1 MATNP
6 FLVEDYLEVAR
17 SRVTEQFKY
26 DPTSDTGAKV
36 FDKYLQ
42 LLINAQVEIQKVFK
56 DLMQLR
62 SLDTAT
68 GAQLDVIGRIVGQE
82 RILLN
87 ADFYDFFGFQGA
99 VKAASFGELGNPSV
113 GGLFYDF
120 GKPLGGNIEL
130 DDATYRLFIKAKI
143 FKNTTTSTPEEFLA
157 VLNLVFGTDTTV
169 LTEEGDASIT
179 VLLSR
184 ALTDFER
191 ALLFYISN
199 EPGYPSRLIPKT
211 VGVRINFGE
220 YDGDNFFGFD
230 GVPGAKGFGEFTG
243 SYGWGLGYGLN
254 YGDSDYTTVS
264 GGYFASLY
272 QI

>member
-1 MATNP
+1 MTSNP
-6 FLVEDYLEVAR
+6 FTEFNYLSEAR
-17 SRVTEQFKY
+17 ERVTEQFK
-26 DPTSDTGAKV
+26 DKEV

-42 LLINAQVEIQKVFK
+42 LLINGQIEIQKVFK

-82 RILLN
+82 RVLLN
-87 ADFYDFFGFQGA
+87 SDLYDFFGFQGA
-99 VKAASFGELGNPSV
+99 LKAGSFGDLNSPGIGS
-113 GGLFYDF
+113 LFYNYGD
-120 GKPLGGNIEL
+120 PLGGNISL
-130 DDATYRLFIKAKI
+130 DDESYRLFIKAKI
-143 FKNTTTSTPEEFLA
+143 FKNNTSSTPEEFLA

-191 ALLFYISN
+191 ALLTYIST

-211 VGVRINFGE
+211 VGVRVNFGE
-220 YDGDNFFGFD
+220 YVDGNFFGFE

-243 SYGWGLGYGLN
+243 TYGYGLGYGTE

-264 GGYFASLY
+264 GGLFATLY
-272 QI
+272 

>member
-1 MATNP
+1 MLNP
-6 FLVEDYLEVAR
+6 FIEQDYLSEAR
-17 SRVTEQFKY
+17 ERVTEQFKY
-26 DPTSDTGAKV
+26 DPVSDTGAKV

-99 VKAASFGELGNPSV
+99 IKAASFGELGNPSV

>member
-1 MATNP
+1 MALNP
-6 FLVEDYLEVAR
+6 FEEIPYLTEAR
-17 SRVTEQFKY
+17 ERVTEQFKEK
-26 DPTSDTGAKV
+26 PI

-42 LLINAQVEIQKVFK
+42 LLINAQIELQQVFK

-62 SLDTAT
+62 SLDSAI

-82 RILLN
+82 RVLLN
-87 ADFYDFFGFQGA
+87 SDLYDLFGFQGA
-99 VKAASFGELGNPSV
+99 LKAGSFGDINSPGIGS
-113 GGLFYDF
+113 LFYNF
-120 GKPLGGNIEL
+120 GDPIGGNTIL
-130 DDATYRLFIKAKI
+130 DDETYRLFIKAKI
-143 FKNTTTSTPEEFLA
+143 FKNTTASTPEEFLA

-191 ALLFYISN
+191 ALLTYIST

-211 VGVRINFGE
+211 VGVRVNYGE
-220 YDGDNFFGFD
+220 YIDGNFFGFE

-243 SYGWGLGYGLN
+243 TYGYGLGYGTH

-264 GGYFASLY
+264 GGYFATLY
-272 QI
+272 

>member
-1 MATNP
+1 MLNE
-6 FLVEDYLEVAR
+6 FIEQDYLEEAR

-26 DPTSDTGAKV
+26 DPSSDTGAKV

-99 VKAASFGELGNPSV
+99 TKAASFGELGSPGV
-113 GGLFYDF
+113 GGIFYDY

-143 FKNTTTSTPEEFLA
+143 FKNTTSSTPEEFLA
-157 VLNLVFGTDTTV
+157 VLNLVFGTNTIV

-243 SYGWGLGYGLN
+243 TYGYGLGYGLH
-254 YGDSDYTTVS
+254 YGDSDYATVS

>member
-1 MATNP
+1 MLNE
-6 FLVEDYLEVAR
+6 FIEQDYLEEAR

-26 DPTSDTGAKV
+26 DPSSDTGAKV

-82 RILLN
+82 RILLD

-99 VKAASFGELGNPSV
+99 TKAASFGGLGNPTV
-113 GGLFYDF
+113 GGIFYDY
-120 GKPLGGNIEL
+120 GKPVGGNIEL

-157 VLNLVFGTDTTV
+157 VLNLVFGTGTTV
-169 LTEEGDASIT
+169 LTEEGDASIS

-220 YDGDNFFGFD
+220 YDGENFFGFD
-230 GVPGAKGFGEFTG
+230 GVQGALGFGELVGT
-243 SYGWGLGYGLN
+243 YGYVLGYGLS
-254 YGDSDYTTVS
+254 YGASDFQII
-264 GGYFASLY
+264 GGGKFATLY
-272 QI
+272 

>member
-1 MATNP
+1 MLNE
-6 FLVEDYLEVAR
+6 FIEQDYLEEAR

-26 DPTSDTGAKV
+26 DPSSDTGAKV

-82 RILLN
+82 RIFLN
-87 ADFYDFFGFQGA
+87 ADFYDLFGFQGA
-99 VKAASFGELGNPSV
+99 TKAASFGELGNPTV
-113 GGLFYDF
+113 GGMFYDY

-130 DDATYRLFIKAKI
+130 DDNTYRLFIKAKI
-143 FKNTTTSTPEEFLA
+143 FKNTTSSTPEEFLA
-157 VLNLVFGTDTTV
+157 VLNLVFGTSTTV

-243 SYGWGLGYGLN
+243 TYGYGLGYGLH
-254 YGDSDYTTVS
+254 YGDSDYATAS

-272 QI
+272 

>member
-1 MATNP
+1 MLNP
-6 FLVEDYLEVAR
+6 FIEQDYLAQAR
-17 SRVTEQFKY
+17 DRVTEQFKY
-26 DPTSDTGAKV
+26 DPSTDVGVKV

-62 SLDTAT
+62 SLDSAT
-68 GAQLDVIGRIVGQE
+68 GEQLDVIGRIVGQE
-82 RILLN
+82 RILLS
-87 ADFYDFFGFQGA
+87 ADFYDFFGFQSA
-99 VKAASFGELGNPSV
+99 IKAASFGEIGNPSV
-113 GGLFYDF
+113 GGIFYDY

-130 DDATYRLFIKAKI
+130 DDNTYRLFIKAKI
-143 FKNTTTSTPEEFLA
+143 FKNTTISTPEEFLA

-184 ALTDFER
+184 TLTDFER

-211 VGVRINFGE
+211 VGVRINYGE
-220 YDGDNFFGFD
+220 YDGNNFFGFE
-230 GVPGAKGFGEFTG
+230 GVPGAKGFGQGVGT
-243 SYGWGLGYGLN
+243 YGYGLGYGLN
-254 YGDSDYTTVS
+254 YGQSDFVAS
-264 GGYFASLY
+264 DGGVFATLY
-272 QI
+272 